1 MRMSREAPEREML
14 GHVQGRS
21 ITTTGKEVLL
31 DLKQGHARLKTL
43 VEAMSSMWEK
53 QAYQQ
58 FHF

>member
-1 MRMSREAPEREML
+1 MRMSREALEWEML

-21 ITTTGKEVLL
+21 ITTTGKELHL
-31 DLKQGHARLKTL
+31 DLKQGQARLKTL

-58 FHF
+58 LHF